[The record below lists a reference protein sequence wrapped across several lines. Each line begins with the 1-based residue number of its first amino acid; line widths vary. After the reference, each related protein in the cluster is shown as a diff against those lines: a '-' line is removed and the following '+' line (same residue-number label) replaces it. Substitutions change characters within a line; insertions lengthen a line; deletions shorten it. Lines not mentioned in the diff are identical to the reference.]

1 MFSKLF
7 VAASLAILAVATP
20 APWGS
25 PGSTTANACC
35 TSTTTAGNSAFAG
48 LFESLGIDVS
58 DVNVPIGLGCSP
70 ITVCFGLIFMCVL
83 SFDKKNIQV
92 VGVSGTSC
100 TNDPVSCD
108 QIFSKLLLFPL
119 EVFFLILP
127 IFQLPPS
134 WASTAFPLMSLPK
147 MSTARPILTVLLGF
161 KLGYKSAHSSL
172 RV

>member
-25 PGSTTANACC
+25 SGSTTPNACC

-48 LFESLGIDVS
+48 LFQSLGIDIS
-58 DVNVPIGLGCSP
+58 NVNVPIGLGCSP
-70 ITVCFGLIFMCVL
+70 IT
-83 SFDKKNIQV
+83 V

-108 QIFSKLLLFPL
+108 QIFT
-119 EVFFLILP
+119 
-127 IFQLPPS
+127 PS
-134 WASTAFPLMSLPK
+134 LVGLNCVPVDVS
-147 MSTARPILTVLLGF
+147 G
-161 KLGYKSAHSSL
+161 
-172 RV
+172 